1 VKVCGPF
8 ANPRDEFGQSW
19 VVAEG
24 FGGVPE
30 AGQFCLRGACVNFV
44 VADLVDE
51 DCGSA
56 FAAAKFW
63 HKVVPALW
71 SVRRN
76 RPFTER
82 ADGMWFGH

>member
-1 VKVCGPF
+1 MKVCGPF
-8 ANPRDEFGQSW
+8 ANPRDEFSQSW
-19 VVAEG
+19 VGAER

-30 AGQFCLRGACVNFV
+30 AGEFCLGGACMNFV
-44 VADLVDE
+44 VADLVDK
-51 DCGSA
+51 DRGSA

-63 HKVVPALW
+63 HKVVQTLW

-76 RPFTER
+76 RPFAER